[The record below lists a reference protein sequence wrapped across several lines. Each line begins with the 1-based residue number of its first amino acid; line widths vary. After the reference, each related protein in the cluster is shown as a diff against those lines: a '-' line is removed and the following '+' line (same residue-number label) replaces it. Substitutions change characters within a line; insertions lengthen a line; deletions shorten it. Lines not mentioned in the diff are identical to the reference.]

1 MITQKT
7 ENPFIGAFK
16 YNKDDERG
24 LFRID
29 LMTGNEFWNWEPVEQ
44 L

>member
-24 LFRID
+24 LFRIQID
-29 LMTGNEFWNWEPVEQ
+29 LMTSLDWK
-44 L
+44 